1 MMPESIVERHRRW
14 GLEEFLRCYPGLR
27 ILPTAGDS
35 LEVGGRLRFHL
46 QEPSEDPIEDV
57 YEVLIRF
64 PANFPVGIP
73 TAFEK
78 GGRIPRSHHTQPD
91 ESLCLGAATA
101 LRLKLGPGSTLGRFV
116 EEILIPYLFQFSF
129 FEKYG
134 RMPFG
139 ELRHG
144 VLGLLDYFTGLYKV
158 TNARAAKELVR
169 LTSLK
174 RRRANKAQ
182 CPCGS
187 GRRLGRCHNRAV
199 NALRGELGR
208 KWFAE
213 EYKTLGA

>member
-1 MMPESIVERHRRW
+1 MTESIVERHRRW
-14 GLEEFLRCYPGLR
+14 GLEEFLRRHPGLR

-35 LEVGGRLRFHL
+35 LEVGGRLRFNL
-46 QEPSEDPIEDV
+46 QEPSEGPIEDV
-57 YEVLIRF
+57 FEVLIRF
-64 PANFPVGIP
+64 PADFPTGIP

-78 GGRIPRSHHTQPD
+78 SGRIPRSHHTQPD
-91 ESLCLGAATA
+91 GSLCLGANTE
-101 LRLKLGPGSTLGRFV
+101 LRLKVGAGSTLDRFV

-129 FEKYG
+129 FERHG

-144 VLGLLDYFTGLYKV
+144 VLGLLDYFAALYKV
-158 TNARAAKELVR
+158 SNARAGKELVR

-174 RRRANKAQ
+174 RRRANKVT

-187 GRRLGRCHNRAV
+187 GRRLGRCHNRTV
-199 NALRGELGR
+199 NDLRRELGR

-213 EYKTLGA
+213 EYKAL

>member
-1 MMPESIVERHRRW
+1 MPESIVERHRRW
-14 GLEEFLRCYPGLR
+14 GLEAFLRRYPGLR

-46 QEPSEDPIEDV
+46 QGPSEGPIEDV

-64 PANFPVGIP
+64 PADFPAGIP

-91 ESLCLGAATA
+91 GSLCLGADTE
-101 LRLKLGPGSTLGRFV
+101 LRLKLRAGSTLDRFI
-116 EEILIPYLFQFSF
+116 EEVLVPYLFQFSF
-129 FEKYG
+129 FEKHG

-144 VLGLLDYFTGLYKV
+144 VLGLLDYFCDLYKV
-158 TNARAAKELVR
+158 SNGRAGKELVR

-174 RRRANKAQ
+174 RRRANKVP

-187 GRRLGRCHNRAV
+187 GRRLGQCHNRTV
-199 NALRGELGR
+199 NALRRELGR

-213 EYKTLGA
+213 EFKTLGA